1 MLKEYMQPL
10 NIKKLY
16 YFNVWL
22 CVKRKSEQGKRKKI
36 ILFIILLGNLYYFI
50 ELYVKIKTR
59 MYDEL

>member
-22 CVKRKSEQGKRKKI
+22 CVKRKSEREKRKKI
-36 ILFIILLGNLYYFI
+36 ILFIILLGNLYYLI
-50 ELYVKIKTR
+50 ELYVKIKIW
-59 MYDEL
+59 M

>member
-50 ELYVKIKTR
+50 ELYVKIKIW
-59 MYDEL
+59 MLE

>member
-22 CVKRKSEQGKRKKI
+22 CVKRKSERGKRKKI

-50 ELYVKIKTR
+50 ELYVKIKIW
-59 MYDEL
+59 M

>member
-22 CVKRKSEQGKRKKI
+22 CVKRKSKREKRKKI

-50 ELYVKIKTR
+50 ELYVKIKIW
-59 MYDEL
+59 MLE